1 MRYVRI
7 AYTIRPDVNLDEAKA
22 AITDFV
28 AAIAAHHPEHRYSS
42 FQLID
47 NPREFVHLG
56 EFVEEAVADFQS
68 RPFFQSFS
76 DYLHKQC
83 ENSPTAT
90 SLTRVAST
98 LPANR

>member
-1 MRYVRI
+1 MRYIRIVYTVRQE
-7 AYTIRPDVNLDEAKA
+7 ANLEEVKA
-22 AITDFV
+22 AITAFV

-47 NPREFVHLG
+47 NPREFIHVG
-56 EFVEEAVADFQS
+56 ELVEEAVADFQS
-68 RPFFQSFS
+68 RPFFHSFS
-76 DYLHKQC
+76 EYLHEHC
-83 ENSPTAT
+83 ENSPKAM